1 MMNQDQAPD
10 QEQDLKD
17 DSDQEMEGSAADAAA
32 DTPDTDSQQDDPGA
46 EVVEDQQ
53 FLLDQLQRARAELD
67 NFRRR
72 TLEERA
78 IARKRTISDVIRN
91 FLPVLD
97 GLSAAQKAS
106 DDGSDGDGGIR
117 DGLRMISDK
126 LDVVLKELGIEV
138 VAAVGEDFDPEV
150 HEAML
155 QVDQPDAR
163 NGEVVEEIERGYRC
177 GDHLIRAARVVVA
190 RTEQASEGA

>member
-1 MMNQDQAPD
+1 MMSQDQAPD
-10 QEQDLKD
+10 QEEDLKD
-17 DSDQEMEGSAADAAA
+17 DSDPQLEESAADSAA
-32 DTPDTDSQQDDPGA
+32 DSPDADSQQDDPGV

-78 IARKRTISDVIRN
+78 NARKRTISDVIRN

-106 DDGSDGDGGIR
+106 RDDTDGDGGIR

-126 LDVVLKELGIEV
+126 LDVVLQDLGIEV

-177 GDHLIRAARVVVA
+177 GDHLIRAARVIVA